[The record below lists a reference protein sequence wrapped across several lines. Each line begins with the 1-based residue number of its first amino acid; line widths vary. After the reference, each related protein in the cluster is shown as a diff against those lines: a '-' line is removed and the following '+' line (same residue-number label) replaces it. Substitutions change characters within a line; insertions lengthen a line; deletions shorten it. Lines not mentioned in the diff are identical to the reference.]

1 MSINKYIC
9 IYNMS
14 KIFLFIFVAS
24 NIYSLLVLLSFF
36 IKKQSYIV
44 KIKVYD
50 ILILKVI
57 QDFLIVLN
65 TTNLYSNILGGL
77 DILDGVNIS
86 KLVLYIALLFYHT
99 PISIFISLFYIKRFY
114 NNVDKISNIGLW
126 IITTIPIID
135 IITLSKVVFY
145 NHHKK

>member
-135 IITLSKVVFY
+135 IITLSKVLFY